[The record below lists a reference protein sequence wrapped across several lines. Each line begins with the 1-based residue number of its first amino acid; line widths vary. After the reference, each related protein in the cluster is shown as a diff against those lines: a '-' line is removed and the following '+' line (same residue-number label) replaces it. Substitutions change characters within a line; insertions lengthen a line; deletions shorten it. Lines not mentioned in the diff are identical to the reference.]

1 MLLEQ
6 GPRSPGGWQAPA
18 CGREIKRAIYNLNAL
33 INGKLLAG
41 INQMIALYKWTLR
54 YLLILSPSNGDLRY

>member
-6 GPRSPGGWQAPA
+6 GRRSPGGWQAPA
-18 CGREIKRAIYNLNAL
+18 CGREVKEAMYNLNAL

-41 INQMIALYKWTLR
+41 INQMIALYVEITRSMNPLT
-54 YLLILSPSNGDLRY
+54 NCDLRD